1 MTVHYLIF
9 SVQYMFLWS
18 YLQCGGVRGR
28 LISDC
33 SVFMLVRGWGGGDI
47 WGQLSGQ
54 HAAADNTRLQTLLL
68 KFIAT
73 GSVGGGG
80 RRRGTENRG
89 WSIKDDKEY
98 WVTEY

>member
-1 MTVHYLIF
+1 M
-9 SVQYMFLWS
+9 
-18 YLQCGGVRGR
+18 
-28 LISDC
+28 
-33 SVFMLVRGWGGGDI
+33 GGGDI

-80 RRRGTENRG
+80 GEGQKIEDGVLRMTK
-89 WSIKDDKEY
+89 SIG
-98 WVTEY
+98 